1 MKRHKTL
8 VKKKFGM
15 NKGVG
20 HAIRRPD
27 LKKLRT
33 KKLLDLQRQER
44 IKNLEEAKEK
54 KREKELESVMER
66 ADKVLASLESPSSLF
81 KPAARKSGK
90 LAVAQNSPN
99 ISYEIK
105 DGFPVF
111 R

>member
-27 LKKLRT
+27 LKKLRK

-44 IKNLEEAKEK
+44 IKKLEEAKQD
-54 KREKELESVMER
+54 LT
-66 ADKVLASLESPSSLF
+66 DKDALDTAY
-81 KPAARKSGK
+81 GTDDD
-90 LAVAQNSPN
+90 
-99 ISYEIK
+99 I
-105 DGFPVF
+105 
-111 R
+111 